1 MFAVLKATNIIM
13 KKVVFILAA
22 FIFTATFS
30 SCVTSQKIKNSDAEV
45 AGYTL
50 KNKKELMEQ
59 KILNKKSKTVIA
71 TP

>member
-1 MFAVLKATNIIM
+1 M
-13 KKVVFILAA
+13 KRFIGLAS
-22 FIFTATFS
+22 IFLLLISFT
-30 SCVTSQKIKNSDAEV
+30 SCGSVDQISSQKNEV

-59 KILNKKSKTVIA
+59 KILHNKSKTAIA

>member
-1 MFAVLKATNIIM
+1 M
-13 KKVVFILAA
+13 KKLIFILAA
-22 FIFTATFS
+22 VIFTGAFS
-30 SCVTSQKIKNSDAEV
+30 ACGTTQNFQKSDSEI

-59 KILNKKSKTVIA
+59 KILNKKSKTLLA

>member
-1 MFAVLKATNIIM
+1 M

-22 FIFTATFS
+22 VIFTVTFS
-30 SCVTSQKIKNSDAEV
+30 SCGTSHNIKNSDSEV

-50 KNKKELMEQ
+50 KNKKQLMEQ
-59 KILNKKSKTVIA
+59 KILNKNSKTVLA